1 MIKVTVLSVSDGR
14 QRVNDAL
21 VPYIDEQAQRI
32 KTSIERTGDVEVT
45 IADEIVWNNELA
57 KSQGKW
63 TRSQDPDAVIFNR
76 LCRIG
81 H

>member
-57 KSQGKW
+57 KS
-63 TRSQDPDAVIFNR
+63 RSRKASGRGP
-76 LCRIG
+76 RIRMR
-81 H
+81 

>member
-45 IADEIVWNNELA
+45 IADEIV
-57 KSQGKW
+57 
-63 TRSQDPDAVIFNR
+63 
-76 LCRIG
+76 
-81 H
+81 